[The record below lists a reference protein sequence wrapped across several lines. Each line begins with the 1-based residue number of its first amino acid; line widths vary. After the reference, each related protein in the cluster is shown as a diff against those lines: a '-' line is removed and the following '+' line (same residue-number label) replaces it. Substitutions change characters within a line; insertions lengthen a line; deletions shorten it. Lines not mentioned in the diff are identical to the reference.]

1 MAEPAHAAPPAAPAR
16 DPLQEPAWVRWA
28 LIALATAIMLLIVV
42 LPLLMLLGAAF
53 GSGLKVWF
61 AAVSEPHT
69 VHALKLTLLTAA
81 IVVPVNAICGVFTA
95 WAVTRFEFRGKRTL
109 LALIDL
115 PFAVSPVVAGLCL
128 VLLFSPTHGYF
139 RDLLNHYDLKIL
151 FATPG
156 IVLATLFVTFPFV
169 VRELIPLMEQQGS
182 DEELA
187 ARSLGANAWTM
198 FLRVTLPNIKWGLL
212 YGVLLC
218 SARAMG
224 EFGAVTVV
232 SGNVMGQTNTLSLH
246 VEVLYKQLGGE
257 AAAAFAVASLLAGLA
272 LVTLL
277 VKIWLEA
284 RHGDELARAHRRH

>member
-1 MAEPAHAAPPAAPAR
+1 MADAR
-16 DPLQEPAWVRWA
+16 YQLQEPAWVRWT
-28 LIALATAIMLLIVV
+28 LITLAVAIMALVLV

-53 GSGLKVWF
+53 GSGLKVWI
-61 AAVSEPHT
+61 AAVTEPHT
-69 VHALKLTLLTAA
+69 LSALRLTLLTAA
-81 IVVPVNAICGVFTA
+81 VVVPVNAICGVFMA
-95 WAVTRFEFRGKRTL
+95 WALTRFEFRGKRTL

-139 RDLLNHYDLKIL
+139 ADLLNQYDIKIL

-156 IVLATLFVTFPFV
+156 IVLATMFVTFPFV

-187 ARSLGANAWTM
+187 ARSLGASAWTM
-198 FLRVTLPNIKWGLL
+198 FFRVTLPNIKWGLL

-232 SGNVMGQTNTLSLH
+232 SGNIMGKTNTLSLH

-272 LVTLL
+272 LVTL
-277 VKIWLEA
+277 VFKIWLEA
-284 RHGDELARAHRRH
+284 RHGDALARSHRRH

>member
-1 MAEPAHAAPPAAPAR
+1 MAEAR
-16 DPLQEPAWVRWA
+16 DQLQEPAWVRWA
-28 LIALATAIMLLIVV
+28 LIGAAVAIMLLVVV
-42 LPLLMLLGAAF
+42 LPLLMLLGTAF
-53 GSGLKVWF
+53 GSGLDVWL
-61 AAVSEPHT
+61 AAVRDPHT
-69 VHALKLTLLTAA
+69 VSALRLTLITTA
-81 IVVPVNAICGVFTA
+81 IVVPVNAVCGVFMA
-95 WAVTRFEFRGKRTL
+95 WALTRFEFRGKRTL

-128 VLLFSPTHGYF
+128 VLLFSPTHGF
-139 RDLLNHYDLKIL
+139 FADLLNRYDLKIL

-187 ARSLGANAWTM
+187 ARSLGANAWSM
-198 FLRVTLPNIKWGLL
+198 FFRVTLPNIKWGLL

-232 SGNVMGQTNTLSLH
+232 SGNVMGSTNTLSLH

-257 AAAAFAVASLLAGLA
+257 GAAAFAVASLLAGLA
-272 LVTLL
+272 LVTL
-277 VKIWLEA
+277 VIKIWLEA
-284 RHGDELARAHRRH
+284 RHGDALARSHRRH

>member
-1 MAEPAHAAPPAAPAR
+1 MTEAR
-16 DPLQEPAWVRWA
+16 DQLQEPAWVRWT
-28 LIALATAIMLLIVV
+28 LIALAVTIMALVLV

-53 GSGLKVWF
+53 GSGLKVWI
-61 AAVSEPHT
+61 AAVTEPHT
-69 VHALKLTLLTAA
+69 LSALRLTLLTAA
-81 IVVPVNAICGVFTA
+81 VVVPVNAICGVFMA
-95 WAVTRFEFRGKRTL
+95 WALTRFEFRGKRTL

-139 RDLLNHYDLKIL
+139 AELLNQYDIKIL

-156 IVLATLFVTFPFV
+156 IVLATMFVTFPFV

-187 ARSLGANAWTM
+187 ARSLGASAWTM
-198 FLRVTLPNIKWGLL
+198 FFRVTLPNIKWGLL

-232 SGNVMGQTNTLSLH
+232 SGNIMGKTNTLSLH

-272 LVTLL
+272 LVTL
-277 VKIWLEA
+277 VFKIWLEA
-284 RHGDELARAHRRH
+284 RHGDALARSHRRH

>member
-1 MAEPAHAAPPAAPAR
+1 MADARLPPAR
-16 DPLQEPAWVRWA
+16 DPLQEPAWVRWT
-28 LIALATAIMLLIVV
+28 LIGLATAIMLLIVV
-42 LPLLMLLGAAF
+42 MPLLMLLGAAL

-61 AAVSEPHT
+61 AAVVEPHT
-69 VHALKLTLLTAA
+69 IHALKLTLLTAA
-81 IVVPVNAICGVFTA
+81 IVVPVNAVCGVFTA

-109 LALIDL
+109 MALIDL

-139 RDLLNHYDLKIL
+139 ADLLNHYDIKIL

-156 IVLATLFVTFPFV
+156 IVLATMFVTFPFV

-198 FLRVTLPNIKWGLL
+198 FFRVTLPNIKWGLL

-246 VEVLYKQLGGE
+246 VEVLYKQMGGE

-272 LVTLL
+272 LVTLV

-284 RHGDELARAHRRH
+284 RHGDALARSHRRH

>member
-1 MAEPAHAAPPAAPAR
+1 MADARLPPAR
-16 DPLQEPAWVRWA
+16 DPLQEPAWVRWT
-28 LIALATAIMLLIVV
+28 LIGLATAIMLLIVV
-42 LPLLMLLGAAF
+42 MPLLMLLGAAL

-61 AAVSEPHT
+61 AAVVEPHT
-69 VHALKLTLLTAA
+69 IDALKLTLLTAA
-81 IVVPVNAICGVFTA
+81 IVVPVNANCGGFTA

-109 LALIDL
+109 MALIDL

-139 RDLLNHYDLKIL
+139 ADLLNRYDIKIL

-156 IVLATLFVTFPFV
+156 IVLATMFVTFPFV

-198 FLRVTLPNIKWGLL
+198 FFRVTLPNIKWGLL

-246 VEVLYKQLGGE
+246 VEVLYKQMGGE

-272 LVTLL
+272 LVTLV

-284 RHGDELARAHRRH
+284 RHGDALARSHRRH

>member
-1 MAEPAHAAPPAAPAR
+1 MAEAR
-16 DPLQEPAWVRWA
+16 DQLQEPAWVRWA
-28 LIALATAIMLLIVV
+28 LIGAAVAIMLLVVV
-42 LPLLMLLGAAF
+42 LPLLMLLGTAF
-53 GSGLKVWF
+53 GSGLDVWL
-61 AAVSEPHT
+61 AAVRDPHT
-69 VHALKLTLLTAA
+69 LSALRLTLITTA
-81 IVVPVNAICGVFTA
+81 IVVPVNAVCGVFMA
-95 WAVTRFEFRGKRTL
+95 WALTRFEFRGKRTL

-128 VLLFSPTHGYF
+128 VLLFSPTHGF
-139 RDLLNHYDLKIL
+139 FADLLGRYDLKIL

-187 ARSLGANAWTM
+187 ARSLGANAWSM
-198 FLRVTLPNIKWGLL
+198 FFRVTLPNIKWGLL

-232 SGNVMGQTNTLSLH
+232 SGNVMGSTNTLSLH

-257 AAAAFAVASLLAGLA
+257 GAAAFAVASLLAGLA
-272 LVTLL
+272 LVTLV

-284 RHGDELARAHRRH
+284 RHGDALARSHRRH

>member
-1 MAEPAHAAPPAAPAR
+1 MAEAR
-16 DPLQEPAWVRWA
+16 DQLQEPAWVRWA
-28 LIALATAIMLLIVV
+28 LIGAAVAIMLLVVV
-42 LPLLMLLGAAF
+42 LPLLMLLGTAF
-53 GSGLKVWF
+53 GSGLDVWL
-61 AAVSEPHT
+61 AAVRDPHT
-69 VHALKLTLLTAA
+69 LSALRLTLITTA
-81 IVVPVNAICGVFTA
+81 IVVPVNAVCGVFMA
-95 WAVTRFEFRGKRTL
+95 WALTRFEFRGKRTL

-128 VLLFSPTHGYF
+128 VLLFSPTHGF
-139 RDLLNHYDLKIL
+139 FADLLNRYDLKIL

-187 ARSLGANAWTM
+187 ARSLGANAWSM
-198 FLRVTLPNIKWGLL
+198 FFRVTLPNIKWGLL

-232 SGNVMGQTNTLSLH
+232 SGNVMGSTNTLSLH

-257 AAAAFAVASLLAGLA
+257 GAAAFAVASLLAGLA
-272 LVTLL
+272 LVTLV

-284 RHGDELARAHRRH
+284 RHGDALARSHRRH

>member
-1 MAEPAHAAPPAAPAR
+1 MADARLPPAR
-16 DPLQEPAWVRWA
+16 DPLQEPAWVRWT
-28 LIALATAIMLLIVV
+28 LIGLATAIMLLIVV
-42 LPLLMLLGAAF
+42 MPLLMLLGAAL

-61 AAVSEPHT
+61 AAVVEPHT
-69 VHALKLTLLTAA
+69 IHALKLTLLTAA

-109 LALIDL
+109 MALIDL

-139 RDLLNHYDLKIL
+139 ADLLNHYDIKIL

-156 IVLATLFVTFPFV
+156 IVLATMFVTFPFV

-198 FLRVTLPNIKWGLL
+198 FFRVTLPNIKWGLL

-246 VEVLYKQLGGE
+246 VEVLYKQMGGE

-272 LVTLL
+272 LVTLV

-284 RHGDELARAHRRH
+284 RHGDALARSHRRH

>member
-1 MAEPAHAAPPAAPAR
+1 MAEPD
-16 DPLQEPAWVRWA
+16 DPLREPAWVRRV
-28 LIALATAIMLLIVV
+28 LIGLAAAVMLVVVV
-42 LPLLMLLGAAF
+42 LPLAGLLAAAF
-53 GSGLKVWF
+53 GSGWRVWLK
-61 AAVSEPHT
+61 AVSEPHT
-69 VHALKLTLLTAA
+69 LAALRLTLLTAA
-81 IVVPVNAICGVFTA
+81 IVVPVNALCGVFAA
-95 WAVTRFEFRGKRTL
+95 WAITRFEFRGKRAL

-115 PFAVSPVVAGLCL
+115 PFAVSPVVAGLSL
-128 VLLFSPTHGYF
+128 VLLFSPTHGVF
-139 RDLLNHYDLKIL
+139 AGPLAAHDLKIL

-198 FLRVTLPNIKWGLL
+198 FFRVTLPNIKWGLL

-218 SARAMG
+218 AARAMG

-232 SGNVMGQTNTLSLH
+232 SGNIAGQTNTLSLQ
-246 VEVLYKQLGGE
+246 VETLYLQLGGE

-272 LVTLL
+272 LVTLAIKL
-277 VKIWLEA
+277 WLEA
-284 RHGDELARAHRRH
+284 RHGDALARSHRRH

>member
-1 MAEPAHAAPPAAPAR
+1 MAEAR
-16 DPLQEPAWVRWA
+16 DQFQEPAWVRWT
-28 LIALATAIMLLIVV
+28 LIALAVAIMVLVLV

-53 GSGLKVWF
+53 GSGLKVWI
-61 AAVSEPHT
+61 AAVTEPHT
-69 VHALKLTLLTAA
+69 LSALRLTLLTAA
-81 IVVPVNAICGVFTA
+81 VVVPVNAICGVFMA
-95 WAVTRFEFRGKRTL
+95 WALTRFEFRGKRTL

-139 RDLLNHYDLKIL
+139 ADLLNRHDIKIL

-156 IVLATLFVTFPFV
+156 IVLATMFVTFPFV

-187 ARSLGANAWTM
+187 ARSLGASAWTM
-198 FLRVTLPNIKWGLL
+198 FFRVTLPNIKWGLL

-232 SGNVMGQTNTLSLH
+232 SGNIMGKTNTLSLH

-272 LVTLL
+272 LVTL
-277 VKIWLEA
+277 VFKIWLEA
-284 RHGDELARAHRRH
+284 RHGDALARSHRRH

>member
-1 MAEPAHAAPPAAPAR
+1 MADAR
-16 DPLQEPAWVRWA
+16 DQLQEPAWVRWT
-28 LIALATAIMLLIVV
+28 LIALAVAIMALVLV

-53 GSGLKVWF
+53 GSGLKVWI
-61 AAVSEPHT
+61 AAVTEPHT
-69 VHALKLTLLTAA
+69 LSALRLTLLTAA
-81 IVVPVNAICGVFTA
+81 VVVPVNAICGVFMA
-95 WAVTRFEFRGKRTL
+95 WALTRFEFRGKRTL

-139 RDLLNHYDLKIL
+139 ADLLNQYDIKIL

-156 IVLATLFVTFPFV
+156 IVLATMFVTFPFV

-187 ARSLGANAWTM
+187 ARSLGASAWTM
-198 FLRVTLPNIKWGLL
+198 FFRVTLPNIKWGLL

-232 SGNVMGQTNTLSLH
+232 SGNIMGKTNTLSLH

-272 LVTLL
+272 LVTL
-277 VKIWLEA
+277 VFKIWLEA
-284 RHGDELARAHRRH
+284 RHGDALARSHRRH